1 MRFRL
6 WKALKHIK
14 ILYSIYLRRAGKKNR
29 AICRGNPPIP
39 RKTGQNARAVIDKSS
54 VHHTKFTWPAAAQ
67 NKKCSRSC
75 ISCIRWQGQ
84 AGSNRRVT
92 ESKSVALPLGY
103 TPAKKGKKKWGEW
116 WGSNPRITEPQSAV
130 LAASPHPP
138 HSGVTGIRHMTNLI
152 LAYRSPSVNG
162 NKKFSHTLMKGK
174 SDAPLHRLYF
184 TPCDHTGYKRI
195 RTRGCGRHRTA
206 RMCRPP
212 ADFRRGRPG

>member
-14 ILYSIYLRRAGKKNR
+14 ILYSICPRRAGKKNR
-29 AICRGNPPIP
+29 AICRENPPIP

-103 TPAKKGKKKWGEW
+103 TPAKKGKKKMGRVV
-116 WGSNPRITEPQSAV
+116 GLEPTHNGA
-130 LAASPHPP
+130 
-138 HSGVTGIRHMTNLI
+138 TIR
-152 LAYRSPSVNG
+152 RVS
-162 NKKFSHTLMKGK
+162 
-174 SDAPLHRLYF
+174 RF
-184 TPCDHTGYKRI
+184 TTPATF
-195 RTRGCGRHRTA
+195 GRHRHTPYDGFNFSIPLPI
-206 RMCRPP
+206 RQRK
-212 ADFRRGRPG
+212 

>member
-14 ILYSIYLRRAGKKNR
+14 ILYSIYPRRAGKKNR
-29 AICRGNPPIP
+29 AICRKNPPIP
-39 RKTGQNARAVIDKSS
+39 RKIGQNARAVIDKSS

-162 NKKFSHTLMKGK
+162 NKKFSTRK
-174 SDAPLHRLYF
+174 
-184 TPCDHTGYKRI
+184 TKR
-195 RTRGCGRHRTA
+195 A
-206 RMCRPP
+206 ASPP
-212 ADFRRGRPG
+212 RCISPALSFP